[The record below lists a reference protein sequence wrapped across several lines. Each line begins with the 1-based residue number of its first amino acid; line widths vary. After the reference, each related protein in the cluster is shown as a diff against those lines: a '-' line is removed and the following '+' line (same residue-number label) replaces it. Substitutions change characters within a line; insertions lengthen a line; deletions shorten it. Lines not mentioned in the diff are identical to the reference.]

1 MNIEKFRE
9 YCLSLGDDVKE
20 KTPFGKFA
28 RKYES
33 ILVFY
38 VRGHMFCLIDIDDF
52 RFVDVCSTPGEVM
65 QLKAEYLSVS
75 NPANPSLRHWIQL
88 YFNGDISDGRILE
101 LVRRAYDIVNDRYAP
116 KRLKK
121 P

>member
-9 YCLSLGDDVKE
+9 YCLSLGDDVTE

-38 VRGHMFCLIDIDDF
+38 VRGTYVLPD
-52 RFVDVCSTPGEVM
+52 
-65 QLKAEYLSVS
+65 
-75 NPANPSLRHWIQL
+75 
-88 YFNGDISDGRILE
+88 
-101 LVRRAYDIVNDRYAP
+101 
-116 KRLKK
+116 
-121 P
+121 